1 MAFTNLNSSQIT
13 PTTVLRGGPK
23 ENYLQVNS
31 DNFNKLQTDVSSL
44 QTSCVKEHAPVAVN
58 STATL
63 TPAQVATGYI
73 TSTSGAAVTMTM
85 PTGTLLGTYLGASQG
100 TTLDLYIDNTGGSNT
115 ITMAVGVN
123 GIQSAFGGTLT
134 LVSGVTGQ
142 ARFTIMFSSAT
153 AYTFSRTA

>member
-1 MAFTNLNSSQIT
+1 MAITAITANTIT
-13 PTTVLRGGPK
+13 PESVLRGGPK

-31 DNFNKLQTDVSSL
+31 KNFNDLQYDVAIINAR
-44 QTSCVKEHAPVAVN
+44 TKFEHAPIAIN
-58 STATL
+58 ATATL
-63 TPAQVATGYI
+63 TAAQVATGYI
-73 TSTSGAAVTMTM
+73 TTTSAAAVTMTM

-100 TTLDLYIDNTGGSNT
+100 TTLDLYIDNTTGSNT
-115 ITMAVGVN
+115 VTMAVGVN
-123 GIQSAFGGTLT
+123 AIQSAFGGTLT